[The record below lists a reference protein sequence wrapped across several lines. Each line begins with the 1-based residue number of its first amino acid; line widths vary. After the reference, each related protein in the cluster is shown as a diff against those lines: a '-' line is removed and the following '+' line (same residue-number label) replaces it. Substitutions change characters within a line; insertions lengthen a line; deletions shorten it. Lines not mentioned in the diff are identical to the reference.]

1 MCHSDYGIEMATF
14 WDLLYKD
21 RTIDIP
27 FYVELAKESS
37 PPVLELGC
45 GTGRVLI
52 PIAKEGVNIIG
63 CDNSPN
69 MLCVAQDKADALSPS
84 IREKIRLIESD
95 MRNINLGERFGLI
108 VMAFNSFSYLLTLVE
123 QKNALEKVFDHLQ
136 KGGRF
141 VFDILNPEQGR
152 YTDRHSGTASF
163 LKLSG
168 REWKNPNTGNRVVEW
183 FSRSYNLADQ
193 VMHEIQIWEE
203 VAIDNTSLKRYYRD
217 RRQRYFFRY
226 EVEHLLENIGFALEA
241 VYGDFSCG
249 PVTPTSTQFVFVA
262 RKRS

>member
-1 MCHSDYGIEMATF
+1 MRNSDYGIETATF
-14 WDLLYKD
+14 WDLLYEE

-27 FYVELAKESS
+27 FYVELAKASL

-52 PIAKEGVNIIG
+52 PIAKEGVSITG
-63 CDNSPN
+63 CDNSPE
-69 MLCVAQDKADALSPS
+69 MLCVAQEKLKALCPD
-84 IREKIRLIESD
+84 ITEKIRLIESD
-95 MRNINLGERFGLI
+95 MCSINFGEQFGLI
-108 VMAFNSFSYLLTLVE
+108 IMAFNSYAYLLTLGE
-123 QKNALEKVFDHLQ
+123 QKNALGKAFHHLR
-136 KGGRF
+136 KGGRL

-183 FSRSYNLADQ
+183 FSRSYNLVDQ

-203 VAIDNTSLKRYYRD
+203 VAIDNTSFRRYYRD
-217 RRQRYFFRY
+217 RRQRYSFRY
-226 EVEHLLENIGFALEA
+226 EVEHLLANIGFELEA
-241 VYGDFSCG
+241 VYGDFSFG
-249 PVTPTSTQFVFVA
+249 PVTPTCTQFVFVA
-262 RKRS
+262 RKES